1 MVWGMKFFLGAIII
15 CVLCLTAPARAQTSA
30 AHSAGH
36 SGIDATSRFI
46 FYSVLEGLYEDG
58 VSSDDV
64 QQILLKANGK
74 GPYVHF
80 VYACPICTT
89 TIWAVE
95 AYRDRPKQF
104 YSQKARGSTFGPGLS
119 EELHQQLYSEDVK
132 QRLTGINTLVKT
144 WIDRRMTSLNL
155 PEPERTALKAELE
168 RKRQEGTKMLNG
180 LRRSAGSGSSMGLAQ
195 GAPGYGD
202 VEECAVCNGAV
213 GKACKLREATG
224 K

>member
-80 VYACPICTT
+80 VYACPICTA
-89 TIWAVE
+89 TIWALE
-95 AYRDRPKQF
+95 AYRDRPQQF
-104 YSQKARGSTFGPGLS
+104 YSQKATGSTFGLGLS
-119 EELHQQLYSEDVK
+119 DKLHQQLYSNDVK
-132 QRLTGINTLVKT
+132 QRLTGINRL
-144 WIDRRMTSLNL
+144 
-155 PEPERTALKAELE
+155 EER
-168 RKRQEGTKMLNG
+168 
-180 LRRSAGSGSSMGLAQ
+180 
-195 GAPGYGD
+195 P
-202 VEECAVCNGAV
+202 V
-213 GKACKLREATG
+213 GQRG
-224 K
+224 R